1 MNDGKTV
8 VLKVDTAYTMEGY
21 VRQYDQVLTQ
31 SKPRI
36 NWKEEGNELITSE
49 VCKNAAS
56 NAQKDITWSVNGNFY
71 WISLINSLSFFLS
84 SKNNIFGL
92 C

>member
-36 NWKEEGNELITSE
+36 N
-49 VCKNAAS
+49 
-56 NAQKDITWSVNGNFY
+56 
-71 WISLINSLSFFLS
+71 
-84 SKNNIFGL
+84 
-92 C
+92 